1 MGASHGKLFWYTLDF
16 YIQLYNNTC
25 PQGAGFLEFWLVLQ
39 HDLIIRLLQYIYIY
53 IYIGV
58 CFDVMYSG
66 EYNVFDV
73 TLSVYPHRAG

>member
-39 HDLIIRLLQYIYIY
+39 HDLIIRLLQYIYYIY
-53 IYIGV
+53 IYILV
-58 CFDVMYSG
+58 CVLMLCTQVNIMFLM
-66 EYNVFDV
+66 
-73 TLSVYPHRAG
+73 LL